1 MWMHSRAP
9 HAQDD
14 FGEAEQGYL
23 VSATDLMIGLLFVF
37 IILVVVLALE
47 QKRQQDAIFGLE
59 DPRGTVT
66 NEIGDGMKIA
76 LPGIRVDRENGV
88 ISLPEDVLFDLGSA
102 QLKPQGLV
110 ALERTVGQLSR
121 ILPCYVASQRS
132 KLNCGTRN
140 PYGHEIDTI
149 FIEGHTDN
157 IPMRRVGY
165 SNIKLSLDRAEA
177 VKAALVQGTALDE
190 YKNKSEQPLF
200 SYSAYADSRPLTGHD
215 PSDGK
220 NRRVDLRI
228 VLTYKPI
235 KDLLLV
241 N

>member
-1 MWMHSRAP
+1 MWLHSRAP

-47 QKRQQDAIFGLE
+47 QKRQQEAIFGLE
-59 DPRGTVT
+59 DPRGKVT
-66 NEIGDGMKIA
+66 QELGDGMKKG
-76 LPGIRVDRENGV
+76 LPGIQVDRENGV

-102 QLKPQGLV
+102 QLKPQGV
-110 ALERTVGQLSR
+110 SALGAAVIRLSK
-121 ILPCYVASQRS
+121 ILPCYVANQRS
-132 KLNCGTRN
+132 KLDCEASN
-140 PYGHEIDTI
+140 PFGHEIDTI

-157 IPMRRVGY
+157 VPMRRVGY

-190 YKNKSEQPLF
+190 YRNKSGQPMF
-200 SYSAYADSRPLTGHD
+200 SYSAYADSRPLRGLD
-215 PSDGK
+215 PSDGR

-235 KDLLLV
+235 KDLLPA